1 MRDGFKIFDADAHVV
16 EPKNLWERFLDS
28 RYQDRVSWK
37 QPFEG
42 MDRFRPATVDG
53 RYTQS
58 HKTLYGR
65 QQEAVRWTTEAMRAK
80 YGAVVDKGFDGA
92 SVAESMKVEG
102 VDLAVLYGPG
112 YDM

>member
-1 MRDGFKIFDADAHVV
+1 MRNGFKVFDADAHVI
-16 EPKNLWERFLDS
+16 EPKDLWQRFLDKK
-28 RYQDRVSWK
+28 YQHRVSWK

-65 QQEAVRWTTEAMRAK
+65 QQEAVRWTTEAMRKAISARSSISSSTAPVPPQRCSAK
-80 YGAVVDKGFDGA
+80 G
-92 SVAESMKVEG
+92 
-102 VDLAVLYGPG
+102 
-112 YDM
+112 

>member
-16 EPKNLWERFLDS
+16 EPKNLWDRFLDKQ
-28 RYQDRVSWK
+28 YQSRVSWQ

-42 MDRFRPATVDG
+42 LDRFRPATVDG

-65 QQEAVRWTTEAMRAK
+65 QQEAVRWTTGE
-80 YGAVVDKGFDGA
+80 
-92 SVAESMKVEG
+92 
-102 VDLAVLYGPG
+102 
-112 YDM
+112 

>member
-1 MRDGFKIFDADAHVV
+1 MRNGFKVFDADAHVV
-16 EPKNLWERFLDS
+16 EPKDLWERFLDKK
-28 RYQDRVSWK
+28 YQARVSWR

-65 QQEAVRWTTEAMRAK
+65 QQEAVRWTTEAM
-80 YGAVVDKGFDGA
+80 
-92 SVAESMKVEG
+92 VAEKPEEKEAAM
-102 VDLAVLYGPG
+102 PG
-112 YDM
+112 GMPGGGMPGMM